1 MKVVTPELA
10 AAFNDQI
17 NSIKDTMMNKILV
30 STKKKVEIDKKF
42 ISLVQSEEINVQTLR
57 PILDKEIVNFVN
69 VLSRSEELNDVKTI
83 RCGLRMIN
91 SLFIIRKLAKNKK
104 LEVLE
109 EIQKI
114 PEEEALPEFKKW
126 MDKLRELLA
135 NEGKV

>member
-1 MKVVTPELA
+1 MKVLTPEVA
-10 AAFNDQI
+10 AAFNDEI

-69 VLSRSEELNDVKTI
+69 VLSRSEELNDFKTI

-104 LEVLE
+104 MEVLE
-109 EIQKI
+109 DIQKI

-126 MDKLRELLA
+126 MEKLRELLA